1 MAAYGCRNTDV
12 YKIKKG
18 FIKLNNKYKFLISN
32 TGLFFL
38 STFSSKFLVFLLMP
52 IYTAVLTPDRFNT
65 ADLVTQT
72 ANLLI
77 PVVSMGIPNSI
88 IRFGL
93 DKKYSKKGVF
103 TVATLTYFTGFMLLF
118 AFYPVISGLGFVEGY
133 EIFLY
138 LYLICSCLR
147 TLVQQFVRAKTY
159 TRLYAADGIMATVN
173 TLLFVY
179 LFLVKFNM
187 GVKGY
192 ILATIA
198 ADFVSFLFLSF
209 VSGCWMYF
217 SFEKADKKLAKEM
230 LSYCLPLIPTG
241 IFWWITNVSDRYLVT
256 YMVSASVS
264 GIYAIG
270 YKIPSIV
277 NLFSTVFTEA
287 WQISAVKEGQEEN
300 PEKFFKNV
308 FKAYQGVMFM
318 AGAGLI
324 LLCRP
329 ITSIMVADS
338 YYTSWKYMPVLIMAT
353 IFSSFSGFMSSIY
366 MVQKNGKANLYT
378 MMVGAFANIGLNI
391 VMIPKFGAQGAAIA
405 TFISYLLV
413 FVLRA
418 LGTRK
423 YINISISPLFMA
435 INVILMG
442 LLAYTMINEIK
453 NRIIISVILT
463 VVIVAYNFMPLFSF
477 VKSILKALLR
487 KKRKS

>member
-1 MAAYGCRNTDV
+1 M
-12 YKIKKG
+12 
-18 FIKLNNKYKFLISN
+18 NKYKFLLSN

-52 IYTAVLTPDRFNT
+52 IYTAVLAPGQFNA

-77 PVVSMGIPNSI
+77 PVVSLGIPNSI

-93 DKKYSKKGVF
+93 DKKYSKRGVF
-103 TVATLTYFTGFMLLF
+103 TIAAFTYFTGFAILGL
-118 AFYPVISGLGFVEGY
+118 FYPVISKLEFVQGY
-133 EIFLY
+133 VFYLY
-138 LYLICSCLR
+138 LYLICSCMR
-147 TLVQQFVRAKTY
+147 TLVQQFARAKTY

-173 TLLFVY
+173 TLFFTW
-179 LFLVKFNM
+179 LFLIKLNM
-187 GVKGY
+187 GVEGY

-209 VSGCWMYF
+209 VSGCWRNF
-217 SFEKADKKLAKEM
+217 APRKATKALAKEM

-241 IFWWITNVSDRYLVT
+241 IFWWVTNVSDRYLVT
-256 YMVSASVS
+256 AMVSASVS
-264 GIYAIG
+264 GIYAIS

-287 WQISAVKEGQEEN
+287 WQISAVKEGQEKQ

-308 FKAYQGVMFM
+308 FKAYQGIMFM

-329 ITSIMVADS
+329 LTGFMVADQ
-338 YYTSWKYMPVLIMAT
+338 YYESWKFMPVLIMAT
-353 IFSSFSGFMSSIY
+353 IFASFSGFMSSIY

-378 MMVGAFANIGLNI
+378 MMTGAFTNVGLNLI
-391 VMIPKFGAQGAAIA
+391 FIPKMGAQGAAIA

-418 LGTRK
+418 AGTRK
-423 YINISISPLFMA
+423 FINISISPMFMTV
-435 INVILMG
+435 NVLLM
-442 LLAYTMINEIK
+442 AVHSYVMINEIK
-453 NRIIISVILT
+453 NWVVISIILT
-463 VVIVAYNFMPLFSF
+463 VVIVCYNFVPFFRF
-477 VKSILKALLR
+477 VQNLLKSLLR
-487 KKRKS
+487 KRRKI